1 MQEERCEVCGEN
13 VPHDAMRAK
22 GRLRCCLRC
31 AKPPV
36 VIDGPAAAHP
46 PESLPVEKNYRRFG
60 IAADGI
66 DECYPVGGVT
76 LRMRVAML
84 GIH

>member
-13 VPHDAMRAK
+13 VPRDAMRAK

-36 VIDGPAAAHP
+36 VVDGPAAAHP
-46 PESLPVEKNYRRFG
+46 PESLAPRKNYRRF
-60 IAADGI
+60 AVAEDRI
-66 DECYPVGGVT
+66 DEYYPLEGVT
-76 LRMRVAML
+76 VRMRVATL